1 MQLRRRELI
10 LKYTVEHFVKTAVP
24 VGSNTLL
31 ENFKLPYSSATI
43 RAEMNALEEAGFLEK
58 THTSSGRV
66 PSSKGYEYY
75 IEHLRSK
82 EIDEN
87 LKRQVQTLIDAK
99 QIN

>member
-58 THTSSGRV
+58 HILQVAEYLVVKAMSITSNIFV
-66 PSSKGYEYY
+66 VKK
-75 IEHLRSK
+75 LMK
-82 EIDEN
+82 
-87 LKRQVQTLIDAK
+87 T
-99 QIN
+99 